1 MEILSGLTLPE
12 LTALMAPLPPYRG
25 RQIFKWIARGAESFE
40 EMTDLPCSLREE
52 LASRFTL
59 HATEIAQQLT
69 DKDGTIKLQLR
80 CADNSLVE
88 AVLLQDGMG
97 RKTACIS
104 TQVGCPIGCLFC
116 KTGTLGF
123 FRNLSPSEIVDQFFH
138 LQKVGGT
145 ISNIVVMGMGEP
157 LLNLEALRKAIDIWT
172 SPEGLNLSHR
182 RITISTSG
190 IVPGITEL
198 AEKGPEVRLA
208 VSLTTADPQLRNR
221 LMPINR
227 TYPLDTLKES
237 LLLYQQKQH
246 HRITLEAVLLKG
258 INTRPQDIRALQEF
272 CRSLKV
278 MVNLIPWNPVEG
290 LGMDDKNF
298 AEPAPAEVEN
308 FARQLEKTG
317 IPVTIRY
324 KKGRG
329 VSGSCGQLGA
339 LPYQTEA

>member
-1 MEILSGLTLPE
+1 MESLSGLSLPE
-12 LTALMAPLPPYRG
+12 LISLINPLPPYRG
-25 RQIFKWIARGAESFE
+25 RQIFKWIARGAETFE
-40 EMTDLPCSLREE
+40 VMTDLPRSLREE
-52 LASRFTL
+52 LTSRFRL
-59 HATEIAQQLT
+59 HATEIEQQLR
-69 DKDGTIKLQLR
+69 DQDGTIKLQLR
-80 CADNSLVE
+80 CTDNSLVE
-88 AVLLQDGMG
+88 AVLLQDGTG

-116 KTGTLGF
+116 KTGSLGF
-123 FRNLSPSEIVDQFFH
+123 FRNLSPAEIVDQFFH
-138 LQKVGGT
+138 LRKVGGS

-172 SPEGLNLSHR
+172 SSEGLNLSHR

-190 IVPGITEL
+190 IIPGIKAL
-198 AEKGPEVRLA
+198 AEQGPEVRLA
-208 VSLTTADPQLRNR
+208 ISLTTADPELRNR

-227 TYPLDTLKES
+227 TYPLDKLKEV
-237 LLLYQQKQH
+237 LLLYQQKQQ
-246 HRITLEAVLLKG
+246 HRITLEAVLLKE

-272 CRSLKV
+272 CRGLKV

-290 LGMDDKNF
+290 LGLEGKSF
-298 AEPAPAEVEN
+298 AEPHQAEVET
-308 FARQLEKTG
+308 FARQLEKSG

-339 LPYQTEA
+339 LPYQRED